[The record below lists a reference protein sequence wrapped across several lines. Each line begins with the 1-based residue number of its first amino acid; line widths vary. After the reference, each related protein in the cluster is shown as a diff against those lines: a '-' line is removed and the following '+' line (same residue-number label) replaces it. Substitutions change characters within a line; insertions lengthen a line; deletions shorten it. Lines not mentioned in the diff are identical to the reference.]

1 MLPRQSISKNI
12 RWLAGANIL
21 VKPIWFL
28 FLLASARILGPLEFG
43 NYMYALSFLAV
54 IAVFF
59 EGGLD
64 ILLVRDIALSPESY
78 SKFFSHSY
86 FLKVIFAIMVAVV
99 ANTVALAFDYSTETR
114 ILVLIASMYNMFNS
128 LMLHFRSVFRA
139 FEVMQFEALSIIFEK
154 GFVIII
160 CGLSLIVAPNA
171 SVFMLTFTF
180 AYLLASVG
188 TLTILRLKFSI
199 PKLNIDIKY
208 LWTNVLKPALPFAL
222 MNIFIVIYFRSGTL
236 ILDNLTHDKQLVGYY
251 NAGFRLIESFMLFP
265 TILVAPIYPA
275 FSRLK
280 DDKNAI
286 SPLLFNAA
294 RILLFVSIVIA
305 LPILLFR
312 YEITLLLFGEGYAS
326 AADSVGIITLAMIP
340 ISITFIAG
348 NLVAAVGRQMKAN
361 IFILV
366 ATILNVILNYSLI
379 PFWGVEGAALVTVF
393 TELILALSNVWLVR
407 DYFSKTKI
415 FVVLLKSMIILIIV
429 FGLKYFHILQGS
441 FVVQIIITMIV
452 LITAFFYFR
461 IITVSDVKKIVK
473 F

>member
-275 FSRLK
+275 F
-280 DDKNAI
+280 
-286 SPLLFNAA
+286 
-294 RILLFVSIVIA
+294 
-305 LPILLFR
+305 
-312 YEITLLLFGEGYAS
+312 
-326 AADSVGIITLAMIP
+326 
-340 ISITFIAG
+340 
-348 NLVAAVGRQMKAN
+348 
-361 IFILV
+361 
-366 ATILNVILNYSLI
+366 
-379 PFWGVEGAALVTVF
+379 
-393 TELILALSNVWLVR
+393 
-407 DYFSKTKI
+407 
-415 FVVLLKSMIILIIV
+415 
-429 FGLKYFHILQGS
+429 
-441 FVVQIIITMIV
+441 
-452 LITAFFYFR
+452 
-461 IITVSDVKKIVK
+461 
-473 F
+473 